1 MQKTIGAVGR
11 KTILGCLFAFFAAT
25 CAWADYPTQDIISL
39 NITPSGGSALRMEG
53 EGSTDTLAGTLPNN
67 AWQNTDAEGQWHSGD
82 AQNGY
87 CTGVTAWDGTSQ
99 SVTNLDGVVFTWA
112 VEGSGTANY
121 GNLSSRTP
129 VFRRAWLAR
138 ASGQGEFTSV
148 VVQNIPYEKY
158 DVIVYV
164 SGNASA
170 TDVRA
175 VLINGVPYKGDT
187 GGYENNTRT
196 ASSNTSTWGN
206 VGSDTLALGGN
217 ALRVNGRTSP
227 DLQISMKNAT
237 TWGICAIQIVRDMS
251 AGIGNAQ
258 RATGKVISVNLQSAK
273 NTSGYTTGDIGIV
286 RVPAEAWTADGL
298 SLANND
304 ANYDSDVNVAIK
316 EWDGATGTTSELT
329 GITLHEKVKNAY
341 YYGASSYVPQ
351 PQVLSSYADD
361 SNNNSWR
368 GTITMTGVP
377 YKKYDVIVYCAT
389 DTENRYF
396 GPVSVNGTPY
406 RWSESNKAT
415 QTVTSADSSDSTHW
429 GFSQSRVMAYGGNA
443 LRITDQTSST
453 LVIVGANNANSCRGG
468 LAGFQ
473 IVDTYDPSAIPSV
486 TIADGGTLEVS
497 EAQETAL
504 RVICEG
510 SLTVVG
516 VNDYTVTN
524 ADLLKFDFDGV
535 TGTVTLGTN
544 TCYALD
550 ASRTLP
556 AEYLFGAGSAVA
568 ITETAEEYAKD
579 TFSVSGLTGVS
590 TVVLTRYDGTT
601 ANLTVTDGSASRGDG
616 TDVKVTGAAAYYEF
630 TFDNTL
636 STSEGSRH
644 SATMQYDHDPE
655 YYELAEGG
663 TGVGAQANPYVS
675 VASGLPTWSE
685 FSIVVV
691 GSMPSEA
698 KKVFVSFGS
707 TTGSHKSL
715 FLATDSVANRV
726 IVGYGNQSSSEIL
739 TTLTVPHAAEARH
752 FYAFTVSENKKKMTI
767 YLDGMKWKTVTSA
780 SGFQIGATDHSG
792 VQGGSAYGGVPAGGY
807 GRASDGVFDSL
818 LIYDYPISDAQMEAL
833 KDLYPY
839 IPSAGS
845 YSRDV
850 SDETTFA
857 TEGNT
862 WTKSGDTLANYT
874 VPADGAAMALTAG
887 PDATVTV
894 NATLSAD
901 SLNLDGDGALTLK
914 KGDGLLTSAG
924 LTTIATDV
932 TIEGGAADISGAP
945 TVITESGSLC
955 FDYSEYD
962 LFSYVGTS
970 LIPLTGEIEEQTAG
984 VVTCVVP
991 EGYFTRE
998 HTVEFLYTNGCYQL
1012 LVTCRDGRDVYL
1024 PVGTTRFEDDTLVT
1038 YYEEVT
1044 ADSGESGD
1052 PNPEPTQVPHECYAI
1067 SADTVHFLDAD
1078 TVTVARTTPVAGY
1091 DFGDYAGTLVFAP
1104 SQEELILNTTITG
1117 AGKVK
1122 VSSGVVQSRG
1132 SIATNIDVD
1141 DGAVLKLGSVG
1152 GFGATGG
1159 GTTPSGKTITVAGT
1173 VELNGVGDSCNE
1185 FTLNGGTLRNTGSAI
1200 STGHR
1205 QTTALTLT
1213 ANSTVHADSNVN
1225 DRSSDFGLVG
1235 SGYAATSLE
1244 LGGYTLAKTGD
1255 ASFWLY
1261 NTRSTG
1267 AGTVDIQAGSVY
1279 AYSTVSMP
1287 NVNFNIAEGASLKVR
1302 TDDFSVGTIS
1312 GTGTINFGQNRPTTA
1327 LNFAEGSSLDVKIV
1341 LTNTTEALVR
1351 IPYTG
1356 SNPNSVTVYEP
1367 SGDWDVESTVATVTY
1382 EAGYIVV
1389 TVDVVDTRR
1398 DNPALDGDRAT
1409 FTNIFMGDEDATW
1422 ETTANWKV
1430 SSNNRWAD
1438 YSRSFAPN
1446 LANSSEWG
1454 SILFDGNVM
1463 KTAVDAEGYKSVTA
1477 ETLEGW
1483 ELKVGII
1490 NGARVT
1496 IQKTNKHQGGCWYW
1510 VDATSKLILGSKATS
1525 QEGGGNN
1532 GGELKFY
1539 VAAKD
1544 GVEFQTDYDLSGCTV
1559 QYSLK
1564 GDGSIKYNTAA
1575 TKGTLQI
1582 KRVSALPLGKESLV
1596 KRIFHHTLV
1605 SLGGASSAFDT
1616 SSTTVA
1622 GFKVNKAG
1630 EEESAAMTLK
1640 NPGESED
1647 VATLDVATDPVGT
1660 YVFVQDATGV
1670 YIDYV
1675 GYSIPLS
1682 IRIR

>member
-1 MQKTIGAVGR
+1 MNEGRNTMKNTIGVTGR
-11 KTILGCLFAFFAAT
+11 TATVVCLLAFFAVT

-39 NITPSGGSALRMEG
+39 NISNDSSYKMSGNG
-53 EGSTDTLAGTLPNN
+53 ETATLAGTLPDN
-67 AWQNTDAEGQWHSGD
+67 AWQNTANADRTGTRVSGD
-82 AQNGY
+82 ARNGY
-87 CTGVTAWDGTSQ
+87 RNGVTAWDGTSQ

-129 VFRRAWLAR
+129 VFRQAWLAR

-187 GGYENNTRT
+187 GGYENNTRA

-217 ALRVNGRTSP
+217 ALKVTGLVSP
-227 DLQISMKNAT
+227 DLQVSMKNAT

-251 AGIGNAQ
+251 AGAGNAQ

-351 PQVLSSYADD
+351 PQVISSYADD
-361 SNNNSWR
+361 YNGSSWR
-368 GTITMTGVP
+368 GTITVTGVP

-406 RWSESNKAT
+406 RWSESGKTT
-415 QTVTSADSSDSTHW
+415 QVSSSADSSDSTHW

-473 IVDTYDPSAIPSV
+473 IVDTYDPSAIPSI
-486 TIADGGTLEVS
+486 TIADGGTLELS

-556 AEYLFGAGSAVA
+556 AGYLFGEGSAVA
-568 ITETAEEYAKD
+568 ITETVEEYAKD
-579 TFSVSGLTGVS
+579 AFSVSGLTGVS

-601 ANLTVTDGSASRGDG
+601 ANLTVTNGEASRGDG

-636 STSEGSRH
+636 STSQGSRH
-644 SATMQYDHDPE
+644 SATMSYDSTPE

-685 FSIVVV
+685 FSIVVI

-715 FLATDSVANRV
+715 FLATDSVTNKV

-752 FYAFTVSENKKKMTI
+752 FYAFTISENKKKMTI

-792 VQGGSAYGGVPAGGY
+792 VQGGSAYGGIPAGGY

-818 LIYDYPISDAQMEAL
+818 LIYDYPISDAQLEAL

-850 SDETTFA
+850 SGETTLA

-862 WTKSGDTLANYT
+862 WTKAGDAAANYA
-874 VPADGAAMALTAG
+874 VPADGAAMTLTAG
-887 PDATVTV
+887 PDATVVV

-901 SLNLDGDGALTLK
+901 SLSLGGDGALALK
-914 KGDGLLTSAG
+914 KGDGLLTSDG

-932 TIEGGAADISGAP
+932 TIEGGSVDIGGAP

-955 FDYSEYD
+955 FDYSAYD
-962 LFSYVGTS
+962 LFAYVGTS
-970 LIPLTGEIEEQTAG
+970 LIPLTGEIEEQPEG
-984 VVTCVVP
+984 VVTCRIP
-991 EGYFTRE
+991 TGAFTRE
-998 HTVEFLYTNGCYQL
+998 HTSEFLYTNGCYQL
-1012 LVTCRDGRDVYL
+1012 LVTCRAGRDVYL
-1024 PVGTTRFEDDTLVT
+1024 PAGTTRFEDGTQV
-1038 YYEEVT
+1038 YYEEV
-1044 ADSGESGD
+1044 
-1052 PNPEPTQVPHECYAI
+1052 PCYAI
-1067 SADTVHFLDAD
+1067 SADTVHFSDAD
-1078 TVTVARTTPVAGY
+1078 TVAVARTCPVAGY
-1091 DFGDYAGTLVFAP
+1091 DFGEYAGTLVFA
-1104 SQEELILNTTITG
+1104 SADELVLNTAITG
-1117 AGKVK
+1117 AGKVE
-1122 VSSGVVQSRG
+1122 VASGVVQSRG
-1132 SIATNIDVD
+1132 SIATDIDVD

-1159 GTTPSGKTITVAGT
+1159 GTTPSGKAITVAGA
-1173 VELNGVGDSCNE
+1173 VELNGVRDSCNAY
-1185 FTLNGGTLRNTGSAI
+1185 TLNGGTLRNTGAAVP
-1200 STGHR
+1200 TGNR

-1213 ANSTVHADSNVN
+1213 TNSTVHAG
-1225 DRSSDFGLVG
+1225 SDFGLVG

-1244 LGGYTLAKTGD
+1244 LGGWTLTKTGD

-1267 AGTVDIQAGSVY
+1267 AGTIDIQAGSVY
-1279 AYSTVSMP
+1279 AYSTVNMP
-1287 NVNFNIAEGASLKVR
+1287 NVNLNMVEGSTLKIR
-1302 TDDFSVGTIS
+1302 TDNFAVGTIS
-1312 GTGTINFGQNRPTTA
+1312 GTGTLDVGQNRPTTA
-1327 LNFAEGSSLDVKIV
+1327 LNFAVGSSFDVKIV
-1341 LTNTTEALVR
+1341 LASTTETNVR

-1356 SNPNSVTVYEP
+1356 SDPHSVTVYEP
-1367 SGDWDVESTVATVTY
+1367 SGNWDVESTAATVTY
-1382 EAGYIVV
+1382 EDGYIVV
-1389 TVDVVDTRR
+1389 AVDVVDTRR
-1398 DNPALDGDRAT
+1398 DNPALDGDQAT
-1409 FTNIFMGDEDATW
+1409 FTNIFMGDGDATW

-1430 SSNNRWAD
+1430 APNNRWAD
-1438 YSRSFAPN
+1438 YSNSSGLAPN
-1446 LANSSEWG
+1446 LHNSNEWG
-1454 SILFDGNVM
+1454 PILFDGNVM

-1477 ETLEGW
+1477 GTLEGW
-1483 ELKVGII
+1483 ALKVGII

-1496 IQKTNKHQGGCWYW
+1496 IQQTNKHQGGCWYW
-1510 VDATSKLILGSKATS
+1510 VDETSKLILGSKAS
-1525 QEGGGNN
+1525 GNN
-1532 GGELKFY
+1532 GNELKFY

-1544 GVEFQTDYDLSGCTV
+1544 GVEFLTDYDLSGCTV

-1582 KRVSALPLGKESLV
+1582 KRVSALPLGKVSLV
-1596 KRIFHHTLV
+1596 KRVFRHKLI
-1605 SLGGASSAFDT
+1605 SLGGASSTFAT
-1616 SSTTVA
+1616 GETTVT
-1622 GFKVNKAG
+1622 GLRVNKAG
-1630 EEESAAMTLK
+1630 AEESVAMTLK
-1640 NPGESED
+1640 NPGEGED
-1647 VATLDVATDPVGT
+1647 VATLDIATDPVGT

-1675 GYSIPLS
+1675 GYNVPLTIY
-1682 IRIR
+1682 IR

>member
-1 MQKTIGAVGR
+1 MQKIIGAFSR

-39 NITPSGGSALRMEG
+39 NITPSGGSAQRMEG

-67 AWQNTDAEGQWHSGD
+67 AWQNTDAEGRWHSGD

-175 VLINGVPYKGDT
+175 VLINGVPYNGDT

-351 PQVLSSYADD
+351 PQVISSYADD
-361 SNNNSWR
+361 YNGSSWR
-368 GTITMTGVP
+368 GTITVTGVP

-389 DTENRYF
+389 DTEDRYF

-406 RWSESNKAT
+406 CWSESSKTT
-415 QTVTSADSSDSTHW
+415 QIASSADSSDSTHW
-429 GFSQSRVMAYGGNA
+429 GFSQSRVMTYGGNA

-473 IVDTYDPSAIPSV
+473 IVDTYDPSAISSV
-486 TIADGGTLEVS
+486 AIEDGGTLEVS

-510 SLTVVG
+510 SLIVVG

-535 TGTVTLGTN
+535 TGTVTLGAN
-544 TCYALD
+544 TRYALD

-556 AEYLFGAGSAVA
+556 AGYLFGEGSAVA
-568 ITETAEEYAKD
+568 INETAEEYAKD
-579 TFSVSGLTGVS
+579 AFLVTGLTGVS
-590 TVVLTRYDGTT
+590 TVVLTRYGGTT
-601 ANLTVTDGSASRGDG
+601 VNLTVTDGSASRGDG
-616 TDVKVTGAAAYYEF
+616 TVVKVTGAAAYYEF

-707 TTGSHKSL
+707 TTGSDKSL
-715 FLATDSVANRV
+715 FLATDSVANKV
-726 IVGYGNQSSSEIL
+726 IVAYGNQSSSEIL

-752 FYAFTVSENKKKMTI
+752 FYAFTVSENKRKMTI

-780 SGFQIGATDHSG
+780 SGFQIGTTSHSG

-850 SDETTFA
+850 SGETTFA

-945 TVITESGSLC
+945 TVITEGGSIC
-955 FDYSEYD
+955 FDYSAYD
-962 LFSYVGTS
+962 LFAYASTS
-970 LIPLTGEIEEQTAG
+970 LIPLTGEIEEQAAN

-991 EGYFTRE
+991 DGDFTRE
-998 HTVEFLYTNGCYQL
+998 HTSEFLYTNGCYQL
-1012 LVTCRDGRDVYL
+1012 LVTCREGRVVYL
-1024 PVGTTRFEDDTLVT
+1024 PVGTTRFEDSTQVKYFVEVPADP
-1038 YYEEVT
+1038 EEP
-1044 ADSGESGD
+1044 GD
-1052 PNPEPTQVPHECYAI
+1052 PEIVTNECYAI

-1104 SQEELILNTTITG
+1104 GQEELILNTTITG
-1117 AGKVK
+1117 AGKVE

-1132 SIATNIDVD
+1132 SIATDIDVD
-1141 DGAVLKLGSVG
+1141 AGAVLKLGSVG
-1152 GFGATGG
+1152 GFGSTGG
-1159 GTTPSGKTITVAGT
+1159 GTTPSGKAITVTGT
-1173 VELNGVGDSCNE
+1173 VELNGVRDSCNAY
-1185 FTLNGGTLRNTGSAI
+1185 TLNGGTLRNTGAAVPTSN
-1200 STGHR
+1200 R

-1213 ANSTVHADSNVN
+1213 ANSTVHAG
-1225 DRSSDFGLVG
+1225 SDFGLVG

-1244 LGGYTLAKTGD
+1244 LGGYTLTKTGD

-1267 AGTVDIQAGSVY
+1267 TGTINVQAGSVY

-1287 NVNFNIAEGASLKVR
+1287 NVNFNVANGATLKIR

-1312 GTGTINFGQNRPTTA
+1312 GAGTISFGQNRPSTP
-1327 LNFAEGSSLDVKIV
+1327 LNFATDSSFDVKIV
-1341 LTNTTEALVR
+1341 LASTTEASVR

-1356 SNPNSVTVYEP
+1356 ANPNSVTVYEP
-1367 SGDWDVESTVATVTY
+1367 SGNWDVKSTAATVTY
-1382 EAGYIVV
+1382 EAGYIVIA
-1389 TVDVVDTRR
+1389 VDIADTRR
-1398 DNPALDGDRAT
+1398 DNPALDGDQAT
-1409 FTNIFMGDEDATW
+1409 FTNVFMGEVDATW

-1438 YSRSFAPN
+1438 YSRTLAPN
-1446 LANSSEWG
+1446 LANSDEWG
-1454 SILFDGNVM
+1454 GILFDGNVM
-1463 KTAVDAEGYKSVTA
+1463 KTAVDAEGYKSVA
-1477 ETLEGW
+1477 ADTLEGW
-1483 ELKVGII
+1483 GLKVGII

-1496 IQKTNKHQGGCWYW
+1496 IQSTKKHQNGCWYW
-1510 VDATSKLILGSKATS
+1510 VDATSKLIMSGDKSS
-1525 QEGGGNN
+1525 GGNN

-1544 GVEFQTDYDLSGCTV
+1544 GVEFLTDYDLSGCTV

-1564 GDGSIKYNTAA
+1564 GDGSIKYDRTA

-1582 KRVSALPLGKESLV
+1582 KRVSALPLGKVSPV
-1596 KRIFHHTLV
+1596 KRIFRHKLV
-1605 SLGGASSAFDT
+1605 SLGGASSTFDT

-1630 EEESAAMTLK
+1630 AEEAVTMTLK
-1640 NPGESED
+1640 TSGEGED
-1647 VATLDVATDPVGT
+1647 VAILNAATDPVGT

-1670 YIDYV
+1670 YVDYV
-1675 GYSIPLS
+1675 GYSVPLS
-1682 IRIR
+1682 IRLR

>member
-1 MQKTIGAVGR
+1 MQKTTGTIGHA
-11 KTILGCLFAFFAAT
+11 TILGCFFAFFAAT

-39 NITPSGGSALRMEG
+39 NITPSGGSAQRMEG

-67 AWQNTDAEGQWHSGD
+67 AWQNTDAEGRWHSGD

-170 TDVRA
+170 TDVRT

-351 PQVLSSYADD
+351 PQVISSYADD
-361 SNNNSWR
+361 YNGSSWR
-368 GTITMTGVP
+368 GTITVTGVP

-406 RWSESNKAT
+406 CWSESSKTT
-415 QTVTSADSSDSTHW
+415 QIASSADSSDSTHW
-429 GFSQSRVMAYGGNA
+429 GFSQSRVMTYGGNA

-473 IVDTYDPSAIPSV
+473 IVDTYDPSAISSV
-486 TIADGGTLEVS
+486 AIEDGGTLEVS

-510 SLTVVG
+510 SLAVVG

-535 TGTVTLGTN
+535 TGTVTLGAN
-544 TCYALD
+544 TRYALD

-556 AEYLFGAGSAVA
+556 AGYLFGEGSAVA

-579 TFSVSGLTGVS
+579 AFLVTGLTGVS

-601 ANLTVTDGSASRGDG
+601 VNLTVTDGSASRGDG

-707 TTGSHKSL
+707 TTGSDKSL
-715 FLATDSVANRV
+715 FLATDSVANKV
-726 IVGYGNQSSSEIL
+726 IVAYGNQSSSEIL

-752 FYAFTVSENKKKMTI
+752 FYAFTVSENKRKMTI

-780 SGFQIGATDHSG
+780 SGFQIGTTGHSG

-850 SDETTFA
+850 SGETTFA

-894 NATLSAD
+894 NATRSAD

-962 LFSYVGTS
+962 VFALTGAT
-970 LIPLTGEIEEQTAG
+970 LIPLTGEIEEQAAN
-984 VVTCVVP
+984 VVTCQLP
-991 EGYFTRE
+991 DAAFARE

-1024 PVGTTRFEDDTLVT
+1024 PAGTTRFEDSTQVKYFVEVPADP
-1038 YYEEVT
+1038 EEP
-1044 ADSGESGD
+1044 GD
-1052 PNPEPTQVPHECYAI
+1052 PEIVTNECYAI
-1067 SADTVHFLDAD
+1067 SADTVHFSDAD

-1091 DFGDYAGTLVFAP
+1091 AFGDYAGTLKFAP
-1104 SQEELILNTTITG
+1104 GQEELILNTTITG
-1117 AGKVK
+1117 AGKVE

-1132 SIATNIDVD
+1132 SIATDIDVD
-1141 DGAVLKLGSVG
+1141 AGAVLKLGSVS

-1159 GTTPSGKTITVAGT
+1159 GTTPSGKAITVAGT
-1173 VELNGVGDSCNE
+1173 VELNGVRDSCNAY
-1185 FTLNGGTLRNTGSAI
+1185 TLNGGTLRNTGEAVPTSN
-1200 STGHR
+1200 R
-1205 QTTALTLT
+1205 QTTALELT
-1213 ANSTVHADSNVN
+1213 TNSTVHAG
-1225 DRSSDFGLVG
+1225 SDFGLVG

-1244 LGGYTLAKTGD
+1244 LGGHTLTKTGD
-1255 ASFWLY
+1255 NSFWLY

-1267 AGTVDIQAGSVY
+1267 TGTVDIQAGSVY

-1287 NVNFNIAEGASLKVR
+1287 SVGFNIAEGAALKIR

-1312 GTGTINFGQNRPTTA
+1312 GTGAINFGQNRPTTA
-1327 LNFAEGSSLDVKIV
+1327 LNFADGSSLEVKIV
-1341 LTNTTEALVR
+1341 LASTTEASVR

-1356 SNPNSVTVYEP
+1356 ANPKSVTVYEP
-1367 SGDWDVESTVATVTY
+1367 SGDWDVESTAATVTY

-1389 TVDVVDTRR
+1389 AVDVADTRR
-1398 DNPALDGDRAT
+1398 DNPALDGDQAT
-1409 FTNIFMGDEDATW
+1409 FTNVFMGDADTTW
-1422 ETTANWKV
+1422 ENTANWKV

-1438 YSRSFAPN
+1438 YSRTLAPN
-1446 LANSSEWG
+1446 LASSGEWG
-1454 SILFDGNVM
+1454 SILFDGNIM
-1463 KTAVDAEGYKSVTA
+1463 KTAVDAEGYKSVA
-1477 ETLEGW
+1477 ADTLEGW
-1483 ELKVGII
+1483 VLKVAVI

-1510 VDATSKLILGSKATS
+1510 VDAESKLIMGSKAS
-1525 QEGGGNN
+1525 GNN
-1532 GGELKFY
+1532 GNELKFY

-1544 GVEFQTDYDLSGCTV
+1544 GVEFMTDYDLSGCTV

-1582 KRVSALPLGKESLV
+1582 KRVSALPLGKVSPV
-1596 KRIFHHTLV
+1596 KHVFRHKLI
-1605 SLGGASSAFDT
+1605 SLGGASSTFNT
-1616 SSTTVA
+1616 SETTVA
-1622 GFKVNKAG
+1622 GFKVNKVGA
-1630 EEESAAMTLK
+1630 EESVEMTLK
-1640 NPGESED
+1640 NPGGGD
-1647 VATLDVATDPVGT
+1647 DAATLDVATDPVGT

-1675 GYSIPLS
+1675 GYSVPLS
-1682 IRIR
+1682 IRLR

>member
-1 MQKTIGAVGR
+1 MQKIIGAFSR

-39 NITPSGGSALRMEG
+39 NITPSGGSAQRMEG

-67 AWQNTDAEGQWHSGD
+67 AWQNTDAEGRWHSGD

-170 TDVRA
+170 TDVRT

-258 RATGKVISVNLQSAK
+258 RTTGKVISVNLQSAK
-273 NTSGYTTGDIGIV
+273 DTSGYTTGDIGIV

-351 PQVLSSYADD
+351 PQVISSYADD
-361 SNNNSWR
+361 YNGSSWR
-368 GTITMTGVP
+368 GTITVTGVP

-406 RWSESNKAT
+406 CWSESSKTT
-415 QTVTSADSSDSTHW
+415 QIASSADSSDSTHW
-429 GFSQSRVMAYGGNA
+429 GFSQSRVMTYGGNA

-473 IVDTYDPSAIPSV
+473 IVDTYDPSAISSV
-486 TIADGGTLEVS
+486 AIEDGGTLEVS

-510 SLTVVG
+510 SLIVVG

-535 TGTVTLGTN
+535 TGTVTLGAN
-544 TCYALD
+544 TRYALD

-556 AEYLFGAGSAVA
+556 AGYLFGEGSAVA
-568 ITETAEEYAKD
+568 INETAEEYAKD
-579 TFSVSGLTGVS
+579 AFLVTGLTGVS

-601 ANLTVTDGSASRGDG
+601 VNLTVTDGSASRGDG
-616 TDVKVTGAAAYYEF
+616 TVVKVTGAAAYYEF

-707 TTGSHKSL
+707 TTGSDKSL
-715 FLATDSVANRV
+715 FLATDSVANKV
-726 IVGYGNQSSSEIL
+726 IVAYGNQSSSEIL

-752 FYAFTVSENKKKMTI
+752 FYAFTVSENKRKMTI

-780 SGFQIGATDHSG
+780 SGFQIGTTSHSG

-850 SDETTFA
+850 SGETTFA

-945 TVITESGSLC
+945 TVITEGGSIC
-955 FDYSEYD
+955 FDYSAYD
-962 LFSYVGTS
+962 LFAYASTS
-970 LIPLTGEIEEQTAG
+970 LIPLTGEIEEQAAN

-991 EGYFTRE
+991 DGDFTRE
-998 HTVEFLYTNGCYQL
+998 HTSEFLYTNGCYQL
-1012 LVTCRDGRDVYL
+1012 LVTCREGRDVYL
-1024 PVGTTRFEDDTLVT
+1024 PVGTTRFEDGTQVKYFVEVPADP
-1038 YYEEVT
+1038 EEP
-1044 ADSGESGD
+1044 GD
-1052 PNPEPTQVPHECYAI
+1052 PEIVTNECYAI

-1091 DFGDYAGTLVFAP
+1091 AFGDYVGTLVFAP
-1104 SQEELILNTTITG
+1104 GQEELVLSAAITG
-1117 AGKVK
+1117 TGKVE

-1132 SIATNIDVD
+1132 SIATDIDVD
-1141 DGAVLKLGSVG
+1141 AGAVLKLGSVG
-1152 GFGATGG
+1152 GFGSTGG
-1159 GTTPSGKTITVAGT
+1159 GTTPSGKAITVTGT
-1173 VELNGVGDSCNE
+1173 VELNGVRDSCNAY
-1185 FTLNGGTLRNTGSAI
+1185 TLNGGTLRNTGAAVPTSN
-1200 STGHR
+1200 R

-1213 ANSTVHADSNVN
+1213 ANSTVHAG
-1225 DRSSDFGLVG
+1225 SDFGLVG

-1261 NTRSTG
+1261 NTRSSG
-1267 AGTVDIQAGSVY
+1267 NGTVDIQAGSVY

-1287 NVNFNIAEGASLKVR
+1287 DVDFNIADGASLKVR

-1341 LTNTTEALVR
+1341 LASTTEASVR

-1367 SGDWDVESTVATVTY
+1367 SGDWDVESTAATVFY
-1382 EAGYIVV
+1382 KDGYIVV
-1389 TVDVVDTRR
+1389 TVDVADTRR
-1398 DNPALDGDRAT
+1398 DNPALDGNQAT
-1409 FTNIFMGDEDATW
+1409 FANVFMGAADSDW
-1422 ETTANWKV
+1422 ETKANWKV
-1430 SSNNRWAD
+1430 ASNNRWSD
-1438 YSRSFAPN
+1438 YESNVLPCFT
-1446 LANSSEWG
+1446 G
-1454 SILFDGNVM
+1454 SAYDSVLFDGDLMDNL
-1463 KTAVDAEGYKSVTA
+1463 TPDADGYKNVTVS
-1477 ETLEGW
+1477 TRLEGW
-1483 ELKVGII
+1483 AVKVGLFNHVKVSSIK
-1490 NGARVT
+1490 VT
-1496 IQKTNKHQGGCWYW
+1496 KQQGTCWYM
-1510 VDATSKLILGSKATS
+1510 VDATSKLVMSDNNRS
-1525 QEGGGNN
+1525 GNN
-1532 GGELKFY
+1532 GGKVTFY

-1544 GVEFQTDYDLSGCTV
+1544 GVEFTGDFNFSGTDGVEY
-1559 QYSLK
+1559 YFK
-1564 GDGSIKYNTAA
+1564 GEGSAKYIADNTHGSHTIKA
-1575 TKGTLQI
+1575 
-1582 KRVSALPLGKESLV
+1582 VSAIPLGKVSSV
-1596 KRIFHHTLV
+1596 KRIFRRTLV
-1605 SLGGASSAFDT
+1605 SIGANS
-1616 SSTTVA
+1616 SSTKTYTTAGAVVA

-1630 EEESAAMTLK
+1630 AEEAVTMTLK
-1640 NPGESED
+1640 TSGEGED
-1647 VATLDVATDPVGT
+1647 VAILNAATDPVGT

-1675 GYSIPLS
+1675 GYSVPLS
-1682 IRIR
+1682 IRLR

>member
-1 MQKTIGAVGR
+1 MQKNIGAIGR
-11 KTILGCLFAFFAAT
+11 KTILGCLFAFFAVT
-25 CAWADYPTQDIISL
+25 CAWADYPTYDIISL
-39 NITPSGGSALRMEG
+39 NITPSGGSAQRMEG

-298 SLANND
+298 SLANSD

-361 SNNNSWR
+361 SDNNSWR

-389 DTENRYF
+389 DTEDRYF

-406 RWSESNKAT
+406 RWSESNKTT
-415 QTVTSADSSDSTHW
+415 QESSSADSSDSTHW

-453 LVIVGANNANSCRGG
+453 LVIVGAKNANSCRGG

-473 IVDTYDPSAIPSV
+473 IVDTYDPSEIPSV
-486 TIADGGTLEVS
+486 TIEDGGTLEVS

-504 RVICEG
+504 RVNCEG

-524 ADLLKFDFDGV
+524 ADLLKFDFGGV
-535 TGTVTLGTN
+535 TGTVTLGAN
-544 TCYALD
+544 TRYALD

-556 AEYLFGAGSAVA
+556 AEYLFGEGSAVA

-579 TFSVSGLTGVS
+579 TFSVPGLTGVS

-601 ANLTVTDGSASRGDG
+601 VNLAVTDGSASRGDG
-616 TDVKVTGAAAYYEF
+616 TDVKVTGAAALYDFQFNNTVTTTPESR
-630 TFDNTL
+630 TQATL
-636 STSEGSRH
+636 SSGGRTPS
-644 SATMQYDHDPE
+644 D
-655 YYELAEGG
+655 YYVEGG
-663 TGVGAQANPYVS
+663 GIMATLTPWLSLNGLMSSWAEFS
-675 VASGLPTWSE
+675 VAVVGTMPSGANKVFAAFGQCDLGSHMFIGSGSKANE
-685 FSIVVV
+685 VVV
-691 GSMPSEA
+691 GYGSNS
-698 KKVFVSFGS
+698 S
-707 TTGSHKSL
+707 TT
-715 FLATDSVANRV
+715 
-726 IVGYGNQSSSEIL
+726 IL
-739 TTLTVPHAAEARH
+739 TTMTVPNAATARH
-752 FYAFTVSENKKKMTI
+752 VYLFVLSDDKQYLTI
-767 YLDGMKWKTVTSA
+767 YLDGILWKKNITRSGGFPLGTSTK
-780 SGFQIGATDHSG
+780 GGIQIGNG
-792 VQGGSAYGGVPAGGY
+792 YGGAPGGY
-807 GRASDGVFDSL
+807 AAANDGVFNAM
-818 LIYDYPISDAQMEAL
+818 IVYDYILSDKQIEAL
-833 KDLYPY
+833 SSMYPY
-839 IPSAGS
+839 SSPSGS
-845 YSRDV
+845 YSREV
-850 SDETTFA
+850 SGETDFA
-857 TEGNT
+857 TEAPS
-862 WTKSGDTLANYT
+862 WAKVGDAELYT
-874 VPADGAAMALTAG
+874 APADGSAITLETTTDAA
-887 PDATVTV
+887 VSI
-894 NATLSAD
+894 NATLSAE
-901 SLNLDGDGALTLK
+901 SLNLEGDGALTLK

-932 TIEGGAADISGAP
+932 TIEGGAANISGAP
-945 TVITESGSLC
+945 TVITESGLLC
-955 FDYSEYD
+955 FDYSAYD
-962 LFSYVGTS
+962 LFAYAGTS
-970 LIPLTGEIEEQTAG
+970 LIPLTGEIEEQAAD
-984 VVTCVVP
+984 VVTCQVP
-991 EGYFTRE
+991 DGAFARE

-1012 LVTCRDGRDVYL
+1012 LVTCREGRDVYL
-1024 PVGTTRFEDDTLVT
+1024 PVGTTRFEDSTQVK
-1038 YYEEVT
+1038 YFVEVPAEEP
-1044 ADSGESGD
+1044 GD
-1052 PNPEPTQVPHECYAI
+1052 PEIVTNECYAI

-1091 DFGDYAGTLVFAP
+1091 AFGDYAGTLVFAP
-1104 SQEELILNTTITG
+1104 GQEELVLSAAITG
-1117 AGKVK
+1117 TGKVE

-1132 SIATNIDVD
+1132 SIATDIDVD
-1141 DGAVLKLGSVG
+1141 AGAVLKLGSVG

-1159 GTTPSGKTITVAGT
+1159 GTTPSGKAITVAGT
-1173 VELNGVGDSCNE
+1173 VELNGVRDSCNAY
-1185 FTLNGGTLRNTGSAI
+1185 TLNGGTLRNTGAAVPTSN
-1200 STGHR
+1200 R

-1213 ANSTVHADSNVN
+1213 ANSTVYAG
-1225 DRSSDFGLVG
+1225 SDFGLVG
-1235 SGYAATSLE
+1235 SGYGATSLE
-1244 LGGYTLAKTGD
+1244 LGGYTLTKTGD

-1261 NTRSTG
+1261 NTRSESAGIIDVKAG
-1267 AGTVDIQAGSVY
+1267 AVY
-1279 AYSTVSMP
+1279 AYSTVNMP
-1287 NVNFNIAEGASLKVR
+1287 NVDFTFAEGTTFKVR
-1302 TDDFSVGTIS
+1302 TDNVSVGTIS
-1312 GTGTINFGQNRPTTA
+1312 GTGTIDFGQNRPTTA
-1327 LNFAEGSSLDVKIV
+1327 LSIAHDGVFDVNIK
-1341 LTNTTEALVR
+1341 LASTTEASVR
-1351 IPYTG
+1351 IPYSG
-1356 SNPNSVTVYEP
+1356 PQPKSVTVYEAG
-1367 SGDWDVESTVATVTY
+1367 GDESTAVKGVVY
-1382 EAGYIVV
+1382 EDGYIVV
-1389 TVDVVDTRR
+1389 TVDVADTRR
-1398 DNPALDGDRAT
+1398 DNPALDGDQAT
-1409 FTNIFMGDEDATW
+1409 FRYVFRGTVDSTW
-1422 ETTANWKV
+1422 ETAGNWYDSNGNRWSAYSASGDLGPNFTNEYESVLFDGDLMDDITPGADGYKNVTVSTRMEGWAVKVGLFNHVKV
-1430 SSNNRWAD
+1430 SS
-1438 YSRSFAPN
+1438 
-1446 LANSSEWG
+1446 
-1454 SILFDGNVM
+1454 I
-1463 KTAVDAEGYKSVTA
+1463 
-1477 ETLEGW
+1477 
-1483 ELKVGII
+1483 KVKK
-1490 NGARVT
+1490 
-1496 IQKTNKHQGGCWYW
+1496 QQGTCWYM
-1510 VDATSKLILGSKATS
+1510 VDDTSKLVMSDNDRS
-1525 QEGGGNN
+1525 GNN
-1532 GGELKFY
+1532 GNKVMFY

-1544 GVEFQTDYDLSGCTV
+1544 GVEFTGDFNFSGTDGVEY
-1559 QYSLK
+1559 YFK
-1564 GDGSIKYNTAA
+1564 GEGSVKYIANNTHGSHTIKA
-1575 TKGTLQI
+1575 
-1582 KRVSALPLGKESLV
+1582 VSAIPLGKVSPV
-1596 KRIFHHTLV
+1596 KRIFRRTLV
-1605 SLGGASSAFDT
+1605 SIGVNSE
-1616 SSTTVA
+1616 STKAYTLYNGENAVT
-1622 GFKVNKAG
+1622 GVKVNKAG
-1630 EEESAAMTLK
+1630 AEESVTMTLK
-1640 NPGESED
+1640 SPGEGED
-1647 VATLDVATDPVGT
+1647 VAILDAATDPVGT
-1660 YVFVQDATGV
+1660 YVFIQDATGV
-1670 YIDYV
+1670 YINYV
-1675 GYSIPLS
+1675 GYGVPLS
-1682 IRIR
+1682 IRLR